1 MATEYRLSYTGTE
14 VNERL
19 RAVGELR
26 TSLERDYDISTKVDE
41 KITNAVNNV
50 STTLGT
56 SIQTLETSLET
67 KADLVD
73 GKIPLEQI
81 PDDVGGAVSWNDL
94 EDKPFYDNSTS
105 FKMPYDVSD
114 CTKIY
119 SQPVSALEGISF
131 TFVKL
136 SDAYADA
143 REALYGATIDLSF
156 GHDII
161 NCTLSE
167 NEVLDCNGGFG
178 VLLVDSNGVIPMCIS
193 ANTPGTFVF
202 PASEYYGEDFTFN
215 VSETGLYFLYMPEVE
230 TYVTSY
236 RKGVI
241 KQIDPKFIPANLDF
255 DLSDYY
261 TKVEVD
267 NVIDSRFYEI
277 DGILGDCNSVLNE
290 INALIGE

>member
-56 SIQTLETSLET
+56 SIQTLETSLEI

-94 EDKPFYDNSTS
+94 EDKPFYDNSILYE
-105 FKMPYDVSD
+105 MPFDISNRV
-114 CTKIY
+114 KIY
-119 SQPVSALEGISF
+119 SQPISMVGGLTF

-136 SDAYADA
+136 SDSYIDT
-143 REALYGATIDLSF
+143 REGFYGSSIGLNF
-156 GHDII
+156 GGVSYHTMGEDNII
-161 NCTLSE
+161 
-167 NEVLDCNGGFG
+167 DCNNGFG
-178 VLLVDSNGVIPMCIS
+178 ALLFDSNGIFPLCIS
-193 ANTPGTFVF
+193 ANTTGTFVL
-202 PASEYYGEDFTFN
+202 PMATYYGEDFTMD
-215 VSETGLYFLYMPEVE
+215 VSETGLYFLYVE
-230 TYVTSY
+230 GMANVVSY
-236 RKGVI
+236 RNGVI

-261 TKVEVD
+261 TKVEAD
-267 NVIDSRFYEI
+267 NVIDSRFNEI